1 MGFRP
6 IDEIV
11 KREKVLELQR
21 EIIEGLGKEYFFVL
35 TMAYTVSSANQL
47 VYLGSVWADP
57 LELQNLCTSALGNT
71 IVSRGT
77 FKTKEDCIKDLEKT
91 DYEQICKIA
100 LAITT
105 ALKDYKPEKVKEV

>member
-1 MGFRP
+1 MEKKNNDYTELYKGITRL
-6 IDEIV
+6 V
-11 KREKVLELQR
+11 KTRKSDGDVWFAA
-21 EIIEGLGKEYFFVL
+21 IGK
-35 TMAYTVSSANQL
+35 M
-47 VYLGSVWADP
+47 
-57 LELQNLCTSALGNT
+57 

-105 ALKDYKPEKVKEV
+105 ALKDYKPEKVEEV